1 MSETPLQRENQADIV
16 NSSLS
21 EEIKVD
27 LKSVSAGVRQAA
39 GVVLAAIMAAGCGNG
54 DVNAA
59 AGKTELITPSSQ
71 TKPQNQV
78 RYVSVVLDGKEKPDC
93 KHYLVGAAYPK
104 DLRIV
109 VSDIGD
115 VKNYSTVDTKAMTSD
130 ISNVYSQLPS
140 PTKQGVTLKMFEKES
155 CSGDTADCKKEVTF
169 KDPGQLKPG
178 EEGITGSNEIF
189 CK

>member
-1 MSETPLQRENQADIV
+1 MSEKPFQGENQGGIAT
-16 NSSLS
+16 SSLS
-21 EEIKVD
+21 EGVKTD
-27 LKSVSAGVRQAA
+27 LMSVSGKVRQAA

-54 DVNAA
+54 DVNAET
-59 AGKTELITPSSQ
+59 GKTELITPSAQ
-71 TKPQNQV
+71 AKPQSQI

-115 VKNYSTVDTKAMTSD
+115 AKNYSSVDTKAMTSD

-140 PTKQGVTLKMFEKES
+140 PTKQGVNLKMYEKES
-155 CSGDTADCKKEVTF
+155 CKTDTADCAKEVPF
-169 KDPGQLKPG
+169 RDPGQLKPG

-189 CK
+189 CR